1 MNTSFQLLLYI
12 MKVASIHIVLV
23 ESLNVCKQKP
33 TLIDAPLCFISER
46 TTMSGPIRFKEFSTE
61 IAQCD
66 KLN

>member
-12 MKVASIHIVLV
+12 MKVTSIHIVLV

-33 TLIDAPLCFISER
+33 TLLDAPLCFIIER
-46 TTMSGPIRFKEFSTE
+46 TTMSGPIRFKGFSTE

>member
-12 MKVASIHIVLV
+12 MKVASIRIVLV
-23 ESLNVCKQKP
+23 ESLNVCRQKP
-33 TLIDAPLCFISER
+33 TILDAPLCFISGK
-46 TTMSGPIRFKEFSTE
+46 TTMSGPIRFKGFSTE